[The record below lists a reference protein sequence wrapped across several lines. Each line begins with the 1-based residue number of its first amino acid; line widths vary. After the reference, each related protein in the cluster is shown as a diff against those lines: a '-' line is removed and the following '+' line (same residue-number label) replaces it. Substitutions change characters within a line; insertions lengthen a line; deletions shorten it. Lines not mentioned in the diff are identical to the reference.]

1 MVLSRNRQALTGDV
15 SIRVEDEGIIAG
27 KLAATPLVPLY
38 CSISHIKKLQIL
50 AWLFSVPRLTL
61 YATGVR
67 HPVLRGGN
75 LISVTCKLSRH
86 RRGPYAT
93 FCKRYTRDTPT
104 RHSQDGRWR
113 SNRKL

>member
-27 KLAATPLVPLY
+27 KLAATPLVQSIVRYRTLRSCKY
-38 CSISHIKKLQIL
+38 SRGDKHGCS
-50 AWLFSVPRLTL
+50 AFPRLTL

-93 FCKRYTRDTPT
+93 FCKRYTRDTPA
-104 RHSQDGRWR
+104 RHSQD
-113 SNRKL
+113 